1 MCEINEDDTKR
12 TENLGNWR
20 MATSNADMNTI
31 QHPDYHSPF
40 SNNQGTNTMKRS
52 DAKLL
57 APVLERY
64 ALGAFVGRIRHWT
77 HAEALHI
84 APLMAAYGDG
94 ENIQFHRL
102 SIDKPNDKHWEDSDT
117 HSFEMSHEQYRVAP
131 KVTYRP
137 WKLTEVPLLRLVRW
151 VDRPGFRGFMTIRG
165 CNEEGNGVH
174 VQIASSWYSAAW
186 ILDRFCCENESP
198 CGVREEQ

>member
-1 MCEINEDDTKR
+1 
-12 TENLGNWR
+12 
-20 MATSNADMNTI
+20 
-31 QHPDYHSPF
+31 
-40 SNNQGTNTMKRS
+40 MKRS

-94 ENIQFHRL
+94 ENIQFYVDQGSCCHRC
-102 SIDKPNDKHWEDSDT
+102 WEDVKNP
-117 HSFEMSHEQYRVAP
+117 SFERSHTVYRVAP

-137 WKLTEVPLLRLVRW
+137 WTLTEVPLLRLVRW
-151 VDRPGFRGFMTIRG
+151 IDKPGFRGFMTIRG

-174 VQIASSWYSAAW
+174 VQIASNWYSAAW

-198 CGVREEQ
+198 CGVKEEQ